1 MTRSDIDENGSLD
14 AAEIMIGREGETEA
28 VERRRRESKERKEKE
43 AAEKGKTESSSR
55 EGGEEGGDKKGG
67 DPFFI
72 TVEERLTLAVIH
84 RTVGVMDRNG
94 DGKSFNHT
102 YRDS

>member
-1 MTRSDIDENGSLD
+1 MVRSDIDENGSLD

-28 VERRRRESKERKEKE
+28 VERRRRERKERTEKE
-43 AAEKGKTESSSR
+43 AAEKGKTETSSR
-55 EGGEEGGDKKGG
+55 EGGEGGV

-94 DGKSFNHT
+94 DGKSFDHT